1 MDSIMAVPNISQ
13 RDRGA
18 RGLLAVALVVG
29 VALAAGGSVGVAP
42 IGDWTA
48 ETHAASEITKSKP
61 EFLSEAYCLP
71 WLHGE
76 IAWTGPQ
83 KNDLWI
89 YERCRELAQERQTLE
104 EAAKATCFKQRSSV
118 RDLVERVRAM
128 PPGGTVEML
137 ETMEFSFCVGR
148 EEAVLKEEVR
158 RGLRPAFKGQAEQE
172 AQEAAERERASRPET
187 DAEYFARTG
196 FHYCDV
202 RRGCNPAPMP
212 LGQR

>member
-1 MDSIMAVPNISQ
+1 MPSRKINAL
-13 RDRGA
+13 RTLGA
-18 RGLLAVALVVG
+18 TLAAAAVALVIY
-29 VALAAGGSVGVAP
+29 S
-42 IGDWTA
+42 TSSS
-48 ETHAASEITKSKP
+48 SEFS
-61 EFLSEAYCLP
+61 
-71 WLHGE
+71 
-76 IAWTGPQ
+76 
-83 KNDLWI
+83 
-89 YERCRELAQERQTLE
+89 QTLE

-172 AQEAAERERASRPET
+172 AREAAERERASRPET

>member
-13 RDRGA
+13 PARGA
-18 RGLLAVALVVG
+18 RGLLVIALVIGSAVFGLG
-29 VALAAGGSVGVAP
+29 VSPLATPVTP
-42 IGDWTA
+42 T
-48 ETHAASEITKSKP
+48 TRTSEVS
-61 EFLSEAYCLP
+61 
-71 WLHGE
+71 
-76 IAWTGPQ
+76 
-83 KNDLWI
+83 
-89 YERCRELAQERQTLE
+89 QTLE

-172 AQEAAERERASRPET
+172 AREAAERERASRPET

-196 FHYCDV
+196 FHYGPRTGANAIAQCAPPHHMTRD
-202 RRGCNPAPMP
+202 GC
-212 LGQR
+212 QR